1 MKKGARY
8 RKKQIWLV
16 LKGQD
21 FEEKKT
27 SLAEKVPQ
35 SLHCLSRKTDFGRNY
50 QGDLGFLK

>member
-35 SLHCLSRKTDFGRNY
+35 TLHSHEFI
-50 QGDLGFLK
+50 DLFSYLEN